1 MATTERP
8 IWTSLPARIVMTIVV
23 IGILAA
29 LMIPTGGPGPGEI
42 VKPPTDPTVPVE
54 TGCTRDLQRILGGMS
69 PGRLGINTGSDDL
82 AVELNRWF
90 AKCGEDIEEE
100 LTNDAELQKE
110 YFSPELYQALQ
121 EERFLPSDIEH
132 VRMSL
137 LAKQI
142 VENVSG
148 EIEKESDKVVA
159 LFEFVSNHIILLDT
173 QNSTISDLPAT
184 PYESLVWGLGSVEHR
199 AWTFATL
206 LRQIRIDAFIV
217 IPQSQP
223 DMWLIGVHVPEV
235 GVQLFEPRLGL
246 PIPSLPDSPVTSSSP
261 VATLSSVKEDNA
273 PLTQFAVNDF
283 QYPLTKDELKEVSI
297 KLIGSPSLWANRIAK
312 LQYMIS
318 PLDGVQLYDG
328 IGPNAL
334 RSEGAQRERII
345 ELGKQK
351 NLWDESQVEVWQY
364 PLEQIAAF
372 ASAQQSSNHNLMT
385 FEAIFAGP
393 QLLKVDSLTG
403 QAVEDVVTGAPV
415 YAAAKTT
422 LHAVR
427 IEQLLGQHQ
436 EALPHFGPILTSH
449 KTNPSPLNEE
459 AATFAALW
467 IGISQMGTNRL
478 TAAENSFDRFTS
490 TFRQSQTQ
498 LVPIDLLQ
506 VNAYRWKAIVQLKQ
520 GGMVDAVETLKAS
533 QATQPSQRDAWLIQR
548 WEKQLSK

>member
-1 MATTERP
+1 MATSERP
-8 IWTSLPARIVMTIVV
+8 IWTSLPARIVMTVVV
-23 IGILAA
+23 IGVLAA
-29 LMIPTGGPGPGEI
+29 LMIPTGGKKPDEI
-42 VKPPTDPTVPVE
+42 VKPPIEPDVPVE

-69 PGRLGINTGSDDL
+69 PGRLGINTGSGDL

-100 LTNDAELQKE
+100 LTSDSELQKE
-110 YFSPELYQALQ
+110 LFDPELYQALQ
-121 EERFLPSDIEH
+121 EVRFLPSDIEH

-148 EIEKESDKVVA
+148 EIEKNSDKVIA
-159 LFEFVSNHIILLDT
+159 LFEFVSNHIILLNA

-184 PYESLVWGLGSVEHR
+184 PYQSLVWGLGSAEHR

-217 IPQSQP
+217 TPKSQP
-223 DMWLIGVHVPEV
+223 EMWLIGVHVPDV

-246 PIPSLPDSPVTSSSP
+246 PVPALSDSPEP
-261 VATLSSVKEDNA
+261 LPNAAATLSSVQENDA
-273 PLTQFAVNDF
+273 PLKQFAVNDF
-283 QYPLTKDELKEVSI
+283 QYPLTKDDLKEVSI
-297 KLIGSPSLWANRIAK
+297 KIVGDESLWANRIAK

-318 PLDGVQLYDG
+318 PLENVQLYDG
-328 IGPNAL
+328 IGRNAL
-334 RSEGAQRERII
+334 RPEGAQRERLIQ
-345 ELGKQK
+345 LGEQRK
-351 NLWDESQVEVWQY
+351 LWDESQIKVWQY
-364 PLEQIAAF
+364 PLQQNAAY
-372 ASAQQSSNHNLMT
+372 AVAQQSPDHNVKT
-385 FEAIFAGP
+385 IEAIFAGP

-403 QAVEDVVTGAPV
+403 RVVEDAVTGAPV

-427 IEQLLGQHQ
+427 IEQLLGQYQ
-436 EALPHFGPILTSH
+436 DSLPHFGPILTSY

-467 IGISQMGTNRL
+467 IGVSQMGTNRL
-478 TAAENSFDRFTS
+478 SAAENSFDRFTS

-506 VNAYRWKAIVQLKQ
+506 VNAYQWKAIVQLKQ
-520 GGMVDAVETLKAS
+520 GEMADAVETLKAS
-533 QATQPSQRDAWLIQR
+533 QALQPSQRDAWLIQ
-548 WEKQLSK
+548 KMSK